1 MKVTQVEPQ
10 KKNPNRFNIFLDGKF
25 AFGADEDLV
34 VNRRLIVGKEIDPG
48 DLDKILIEAEVGK
61 LMDRVY
67 GLFSIRARSEKE
79 IKDYLK
85 TASYKR
91 KLKGEEP
98 ISEMV
103 ANAVIDRAIQK
114 GLINDL
120 DFAKAWAESRSK
132 TRGWQRVK
140 QELFQKGIGREI
152 VDELNDSN
160 HFREDEQKTAE
171 RLLEKKNRL
180 WSSLPPIGF
189 RKKATDYLMRKGFEY
204 SVAASVI
211 DCYLKKDQKID

>member
-25 AFGADEDLV
+25 AFGVDADLV
-34 VNRRLIVGKEIDPG
+34 VNRRLTVGKEIDPA

-61 LMDRVY
+61 LMDRIY
-67 GLFSIRARSEKE
+67 GLLSIRARSEKE
-79 IKDYLK
+79 IRDYLK
-85 TASYKR
+85 TASFKR
-91 KLKGEEP
+91 KLKGDEP

-103 ANAVIDRAIQK
+103 SEAVIERAIQK
-114 GLINDL
+114 RLINDL
-120 DFAKAWAESRSK
+120 EFAKAWAESRSK

-140 QELFQKGIGREI
+140 QELFQKGIARDI

-180 WSSLPPIGF
+180 WSNLPEMEF
-189 RKKATDYLMRKGFEY
+189 RRKATDYLMRRGFEY
-204 SVAASVI
+204 GVAKAVVESF
-211 DCYLKKDQKID
+211 LKKE

>member
-1 MKVTQVEPQ
+1 VKVTQVEPQ

-67 GLFSIRARSEKE
+67 GLLSIRARSEKE

-140 QELFQKGIGREI
+140 QELFQKGIARDI

-180 WSSLPPIGF
+180 WSNLPEMEF
-189 RKKATDYLMRKGFEY
+189 RRKATDYLMRRGFEY
-204 SVAASVI
+204 GVAKAVVESF
-211 DCYLKKDQKID
+211 LKKE

>member
-67 GLFSIRARSEKE
+67 GLLSIRARSEKE

-140 QELFQKGIGREI
+140 QELFQKGIARDI

-180 WSSLPPIGF
+180 WSNLPEMEF
-189 RKKATDYLMRKGFEY
+189 RRKATDYLMRRGFEY
-204 SVAASVI
+204 GVAKAVVESF
-211 DCYLKKDQKID
+211 LKKE

>member
-67 GLFSIRARSEKE
+67 GLLSIRARSEKE

-180 WSSLPPIGF
+180 WSNLPEMEF
-189 RKKATDYLMRKGFEY
+189 RRKATDYLMRRGFEY
-204 SVAASVI
+204 GVAKAVVESF
-211 DCYLKKDQKID
+211 LKKE